1 MELVQVNTL
10 KIVLH
15 TTLSKLK
22 KHQSLLFCCGLGA
35 EVETVIGMETKKGIG
50 VMIDIEGVTETE
62 NDEKNGVVKA
72 EKNAGGVE
80 VNQKNARKVDPQK
93 EKEDREVTAKA
104 P

>member
-1 MELVQVNTL
+1 MKLVQVNTL

-22 KHQSLLFCCGLGA
+22 KHQSLLSCCGLGA

-50 VMIDIEGVTETE
+50 VTIDIEGVTETE

-80 VNQKNARKVDPQK
+80 VNQKNAKKVDPQK

>member
-1 MELVQVNTL
+1 
-10 KIVLH
+10 
-15 TTLSKLK
+15 
-22 KHQSLLFCCGLGA
+22 
-35 EVETVIGMETKKGIG
+35 METKKGIG

-72 EKNAGGVE
+72 EKIAGGVE

>member
-1 MELVQVNTL
+1 
-10 KIVLH
+10 
-15 TTLSKLK
+15 
-22 KHQSLLFCCGLGA
+22 
-35 EVETVIGMETKKGIG
+35 
-50 VMIDIEGVTETE
+50 MIDIEGVTETE

-104 P
+104 PWDTQGTLRKETQSLWLFEDSHYM

>member
-1 MELVQVNTL
+1 
-10 KIVLH
+10 
-15 TTLSKLK
+15 
-22 KHQSLLFCCGLGA
+22 
-35 EVETVIGMETKKGIG
+35 METKKGIG

-62 NDEKNGVVKA
+62 NDEKNGGVKA